1 MIYEE
6 KQREEDCFVSVNNLI
21 QPRKEYTGFDV
32 ALSSPYQAQKQEE
45 QENNK
50 NEPKDPTSKKSENP
64 SKGPKDNKHFYT
76 KGIWN
81 NMGNDY
87 LEADLG
93 QVVWITVKNI
103 NVLGTTIEIE
113 PNYGDKQVAVILPL
127 SSVEFRFDLFA
138 EEPVHWKFNV
148 SSYSDAFI
156 VGYTV
161 RSTWIPGMAP
171 NPPKN
176 NKGIILRDLIFYE

>member
-1 MIYEE
+1 M
-6 KQREEDCFVSVNNLI
+6 
-21 QPRKEYTGFDV
+21 T
-32 ALSSPYQAQKQEE
+32 LSAPYQAQEQEQEE
-45 QENNK
+45 QENSK
-50 NEPKDPTSKKSENP
+50 NEPKDPKSKKSETP
-64 SKGPKDNKHFYT
+64 PKDNKHFYT
-76 KGIWN
+76 KGNWN

-93 QVVWITVKNI
+93 QVVWITVKNA
-103 NVLGTTIEIE
+103 NVFGTTIEIE

-127 SSVEFRFDLFA
+127 ASVEFRFELFA

-161 RSTWIPGMAP
+161 KSTWIPGMSP
-171 NPPKN
+171 NPPKKN
-176 NKGIILRDLIFYE
+176 LEIIS